1 MNLDKTIE
9 FTWQDFALGLG
20 GSGLFVVALHFLT
33 L

>member
-1 MNLDKTIE
+1 MNLEKTIT